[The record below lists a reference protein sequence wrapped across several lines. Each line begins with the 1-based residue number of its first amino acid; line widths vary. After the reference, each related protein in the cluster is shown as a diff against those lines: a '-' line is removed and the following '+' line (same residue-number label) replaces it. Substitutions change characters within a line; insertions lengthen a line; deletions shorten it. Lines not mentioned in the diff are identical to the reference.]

1 MKRFLLL
8 LPLLLAAC
16 APSAEGG
23 LLLPT
28 PAAATPSVAAPRPTG
43 TAPYPPRPQYQ
54 PGELVDY
61 TAQTGDT
68 LPALAAHFNTTVGE
82 ILAANPF
89 IPESATTMPPGMP
102 MQIPIYYLP
111 DWGSPYRILPDSLF
125 VNGPAQSGFDTAA
138 FVEQS
143 GGWLKDYRT
152 YAAGANRSGAEVVDY
167 VAQNFSLSPRL
178 LLALLEYQ
186 SGALTQPD
194 PGAWAD
200 YPLRYEERSH
210 RGVYLQLV
218 WAADRLN
225 DGYYR
230 WRAGLPVELVHP
242 DGRGEHPDPWQNA
255 ATVGLQVLFN
265 ALEPQT
271 DFWAATAPEGFAA
284 TYAALFGDPWRADI
298 PHIPGSL
305 TQPEMRLPYDAT
317 EVWAYTG
324 APHTA
329 WGTGQPWAA
338 VDFAPPSTASGCQ
351 KSDQWAEAVADGIVT
366 RSETGIVELDLDGD
380 GDGHTGWV
388 VFYLH
393 VATEG
398 RAALGAA
405 LKAGDPVG
413 HPSCEGGHTTG
424 THIHIARKYNGEWIL
439 ADGPIPFT
447 MGEWVT
453 RRGGAPYRGTLERYG
468 QVVTASEQAASASL
482 IPAEPKPSPTPELP

>member
-1 MKRFLLL
+1 MRRFLLFAL
-8 LPLLLAAC
+8 LLLLAAC
-16 APSAEGG
+16 APPPQGG
-23 LLLPT
+23 LRLPT
-28 PAAATPSVAAPRPTG
+28 PMSATPTATPRALSTR
-43 TAPYPPRPQYQ
+43 PYPERPQYR

-61 TAQTGDT
+61 LAQTGDT
-68 LPALAAHFNTTVGE
+68 LPALAAHFNTSVEE
-82 ILAANPF
+82 ILAANTF
-89 IPESATTMPPGMP
+89 IPSDATTMPPGMP

-111 DWGSPYRILPDSLF
+111 DWGSPYRMLPDSFF
-125 VNGPAQSGFDTAA
+125 VNGPAQRDFDTAA
-138 FVEQS
+138 FVAQS
-143 GGWLKDYRT
+143 AGWLKNYRA
-152 YAAGANRSGAEVVDY
+152 YAAGANRSGAEIVDY

-194 PGAWAD
+194 PGAWET

-210 RGVYLQLV
+210 GGVYLQLV

-230 WRAGLPVELVHP
+230 WRAGLPLLITHL
-242 DGRGEHPDPWQNA
+242 DGRQERPDPWQNA
-255 ATVGLQVLFN
+255 ATAGLHLLFN
-265 ALEPQT
+265 ALEQQT

-284 TYAALFGDPWRADI
+284 TYAALFGDPWAAAQ

-305 TQPEMRLPYDAT
+305 RQPAMRLPY
-317 EVWAYTG
+317 EPGKVWAYTG

-351 KSDQWAEAVADGIVT
+351 ESDQWATAVADGVVS

-380 GDGHTGWV
+380 GDGRTGWV

-393 VATEG
+393 VASEG
-398 RAALGAA
+398 RAPLGAV
-405 LKAGDPVG
+405 LRAGDPLG

-424 THIHIARKYNGEWIL
+424 THIHIARKYNGEWLL

-447 MGEWVT
+447 MSGWVT
-453 RRGGAPYRGTLERYG
+453 RNGDTPYHGTLERYG
-468 QVVTASEQAASASL
+468 QVVVASENAASASL
-482 IPAEPKPSPTPELP
+482 VPAEPEPPAEQP